1 MIDNPSYQD
10 FATHDDSAYPE
21 LWEGC
26 VGAWAPCLGPSGLRL
41 HDSSGRQNWGTLTNM
56 DAATDWVVDGGRYSL
71 DFDAS
76 NDFADLGSSQFLT
89 VGQPYTLSWWEKIT
103 SSANTYQSRFSL
115 SAGGSVRLL
124 ILRTKDPASYSPL
137 AFGYSPTAVDH
148 TSVLSAPSVVSS
160 VGSWNHF
167 VIGAQSFGQRIVASL
182 CVINGVS
189 FSLTLKPAGFTLIQR
204 NGIGWDGIDN
214 GSECLIDDV
223 RLYGRQLS
231 VEEAKLLYFGG
242 LGRGI
247 AYTPRRKRRIY
258 SLGPSFN
265 AAWARGANQFIQPS
279 LIGVA

>member
-1 MIDNPSYQD
+1 
-10 FATHDDSAYPE
+10 
-21 LWEGC
+21 
-26 VGAWAPCLGPSGLRL
+26 
-41 HDSSGRQNWGTLTNM
+41 M

-115 SAGGSVRLL
+115 SAGGNVRLL
-124 ILRTKDPASYSPL
+124 VLRTKDAVQYSPL
-137 AFGYSPTAVDH
+137 AFGYAPANNH
-148 TSVLSAPSVVSS
+148 TSVITAPTVVAS
-160 VGSWNHF
+160 VGIWNHF
-167 VIGAQSFGQRIVASL
+167 VIGSQSFGITAANL
-182 CVINGVS
+182 CVVSGVS
-189 FSLTLKPAGFTLIQR
+189 LPLTFKVPGFTSIQR
-204 NGIGWDGIDN
+204 NGIGWDGVDN

-265 AAWARGANQFIQPS
+265 AAWARGSNQFIQPS
-279 LIGVA
+279 MIGVA